1 MWTIY
6 SARSASWQRA
16 VHIQSIALDNA
27 FIRTRY
33 IQGRKSTA
41 IMSDD
46 RVDKK
51 IHAAAKPA
59 SVPSRKPA
67 ESDLTCTESQ
77 IEDIL
82 SEGES
87 SRPMSK
93 SDKGL
98 HVKRQPKSSR

>member
-1 MWTIY
+1 MP
-6 SARSASWQRA
+6 
-16 VHIQSIALDNA
+16 DNV
-27 FIRTRY
+27 
-33 IQGRKSTA
+33 K
-41 IMSDD
+41 DE
-46 RVDKK
+46 KL
-51 IHAAAKPA
+51 HAAAKPA
-59 SVPSRKPA
+59 SASSLKPA
-67 ESDLTCTESQ
+67 DGDLTCSESQ